1 MYNPAVT
8 VRRIDV
14 LIRILGNRK
23 VILSANPVR
32 AYSSEDK
39 VTIGDVSKEIKD
51 PKKVEYVPRKYL
63 TIEDAEIK
71 SLSQS
76 TLRNLRWMMQKD
88 LLGQDMFLLGR
99 PGPSRRKVALQY
111 LELTQRELEYVAL
124 SRDTTEADLKQR
136 REIQSSTAKYFD
148 QSAVRAAVEGRVL
161 VLEGIEKAER
171 NVLPVLNNLLENREM
186 HLEDGRFLVPA
197 SRYDKLLEEHGA
209 EEVSRWRLVRVDEN
223 FRVIALGLPVPRY
236 SGQPLDPPL
245 RSRFQ
250 ARDVATIGFGEHLS
264 VLQEEAPQVDPVKL
278 EQLLSAAYAL
288 ISPELQQVSLPDFP
302 VDSLQAAALIL
313 ERNPNIP
320 IHKLL
325 YLLYP
330 YNSFLTREHIK
341 NVEAVLHNLKINT
354 GPKFQAVAKG
364 IEFKGNK
371 AEVTMEINDVKS
383 QFCVPCGGGKTA
395 VRDKGI
401 VKTAY
406 QSQLL
411 NELMI
416 SHSVGDFCIIGPK
429 GCGKSLVVTQLAS
442 LLGYTIEPIVLY
454 QDMTARDLV
463 QQRTTIDNG
472 DTVWRNS
479 ALVEA
484 ALKGHMAVLDG
495 LHRIHASTLAVL
507 HRLVHDRELQL
518 HDGTRLLR
526 HDRYDELVKSGVS
539 EQQLEQNGVRRIHPA
554 FRIVALAEPP
564 VIGRGQQ
571 WLSPEILSLF
581 IFHEM
586 RNLSKTEEIFI
597 INTLYGDISD
607 PLHSIINLADELRK
621 SEDSTLK
628 NLSSSLSTRQ
638 LLRIASRMS
647 KYPTDSAYETIQRT
661 FLAKFLPNL
670 ARRALDGASQ
680 KLGIDPPKRFGIFGN
695 NPAETK
701 VNCTV
706 KNNILTIG
714 NTSTEVFKTE
724 ALTKVPDILF
734 YDVPQHM
741 RLLEWL
747 LQDFLLGN
755 HLLLV
760 GNQGVGKNKI
770 ADRLLQLLNRPRE
783 YIQLHRDTTV
793 QSLTVQPT
801 VKDGIV
807 VYEDSPLVK
816 AVKYGH
822 VLVVD
827 EADKAPTHVT
837 CILKTLVENGEMIL
851 SDGRRIVPKDMMES
865 SGGDVASFVP
875 VHDDFKMIV
884 LANRPGF
891 PFLGNDFFASLG
903 DLFSCHAV
911 DNPSIESEMEL
922 LRSYGPDVPHDVMK
936 KLVQAFAILRDK
948 ADQGQLTYPYSTR
961 ELVNIVK
968 HLQKY
973 PNEDLATAI
982 GNVFDFD
989 RYSKDMADTLLEVL
1003 HSTGL
1008 PVEGVLEGRSKDAL
1022 KKIQMTI
1029 DRHSGK
1035 DVSSPKHGKEDPN
1048 NDPHVGGNTW
1058 AGGTGGRDTAGLGGK
1073 GGPYRLD
1080 KGHDVHQLSEA
1091 EKNDVPEHVKEA
1103 ARKMN
1108 RQAFADRL
1116 KEINMSEY
1124 DAKLYGQFYRAVQPQ
1139 IGALRGVLAELQ
1151 AKKKERQWSRHQT
1164 SGELDDGK
1172 IIEGLAGERSI
1183 YRRRNEQEPPP
1194 GAPPDT
1200 PKRLRLVLDVSGSM
1214 YRFNSYD
1221 GRLER
1226 SMEAVVLLT
1235 EALKGYEARIRY
1247 DMFAHSGEEH
1257 ALELVRVD
1265 RPPDNEKQRLQIIRT
1280 MHAHAQFCWSGD
1292 NTLPAAKH
1300 AISSLASEDADEAI
1314 VLILS
1319 DANLRRYG
1327 IQPEELG
1334 TILTSDHR
1342 VQAHVI
1348 FIGSLGDEANSLLRR
1363 LPAGHAHVCMDV
1375 ASLPQ
1380 IMQQIFASSLLQSS
1394 L

>member
-1 MYNPAVT
+1 MYIPEVT

-14 LIRILGNRK
+14 LMRILSHRK
-23 VILSANPVR
+23 VILTANPVR
-32 AYSSEDK
+32 AYSSDDK
-39 VTIGDVSKEIKD
+39 VTIGDVTKEISR

-63 TIEDAEIK
+63 TIENTEIK

-88 LLGQDMFLLGR
+88 SLGQDMFLLGR

-136 REIQSSTAKYFD
+136 REIHSSTAQYFD

-186 HLEDGRFLVPA
+186 HLEDGRFLVPPT
-197 SRYDKLLEEHGA
+197 RYDKLLQEHGP
-209 EEVSRWRLVRVDEN
+209 EEVARWRLVRVDEN

-250 ARDVATIGFGEHLS
+250 ARDVATIGYGEHLA
-264 VLQEEAPQVDPVKL
+264 VLKEDAPNADQTKL
-278 EQLLSAAYAL
+278 EQLMSAAYAL
-288 ISPELQQVSLPDFP
+288 VSPELLQISLPDFP
-302 VDSLQAAALIL
+302 VDSLHVAALIL
-313 ERNPNIP
+313 ERNPKIP

-325 YLLYP
+325 YFLYP
-330 YNSFLTREHIK
+330 YNTFLTRDHVK
-341 NVEAVLHNLKINT
+341 SVEGVLQNLQMDTKPICKT
-354 GPKFQAVAKG
+354 TLQGV
-364 IEFKGNK
+364 EFKGSEALVNMEMDGAK
-371 AEVTMEINDVKS
+371 AE
-383 QFCVPCGGGKTA
+383 FCVPRGGRQTG
-395 VRDKGI
+395 RERKGV

-406 QSQLL
+406 QSRLL
-411 NELMI
+411 IELLMT
-416 SHSVGDFCIIGPK
+416 HSVADFCVIGPK
-429 GCGKSLVVTQLAS
+429 GCGKSLLVSQLAS

-454 QDMTARDLV
+454 QDMTARDLI
-463 QQRTTIDNG
+463 QQRTTLDSG

-484 ALKGHMAVLDG
+484 ALKGHLAVLDG
-495 LHRIHASTLAVL
+495 LHRMHASTLAVL

-526 HDRYDELVKSGVS
+526 HDRYDELVAAGHTE
-539 EQQLEQNGVRRIHPA
+539 EQLDKNGVKRIHPS

-564 VIGRGQQ
+564 TVGRGQH

-581 IFHEM
+581 VFHEM
-586 RNLSKTEEIFI
+586 RNLSKDEEIFI
-597 INTLYGDISD
+597 INTLYGNISP
-607 PLHSIINLADELRK
+607 PLQTIIELADELRN
-621 SEDSTLK
+621 SDDNTLK
-628 NLSSSLSTRQ
+628 SLSSSLSTRQ

-647 KYPTDSAYETIQRT
+647 KYPTDSAYETVQRT

-670 ARRALDGASQ
+670 ARRALDSVSQ
-680 KLGIDPPKRFGIFGN
+680 KLGIEPPRKLGIFGS
-695 NPAETK
+695 NPNETT
-701 VNCTV
+701 VACTV
-706 KNNILTIG
+706 KNNVLTIG
-714 NTSTEVFKTE
+714 KTSTEIFKTD

-770 ADRLLQLLNRPRE
+770 ADRLLQLMNRPRE

-801 VKDGIV
+801 VRDGV
-807 VYEDSPLVK
+807 VIYEDSPLVK
-816 AVKYGH
+816 AVKFGH

-837 CILKTLVENGEMIL
+837 CILKTLVENGEMVL

-865 SGGDVASFVP
+865 SGGEVSSFIPVP
-875 VHDDFKMIV
+875 DDFRMIV

-911 DNPSIESEMEL
+911 DNPSIDSEMEL
-922 LRSYGPDVPHDVMK
+922 LRSYGPDVPRDVMK
-936 KLVQAFAILRDK
+936 KLVQAFAVLREK

-968 HLQKY
+968 HSQRY
-973 PNEDLATAI
+973 PDEDLATAI

-989 RYSKDMADTLLEVL
+989 RYSKDVSDTLLEVL
-1003 HSTGL
+1003 HSSGL
-1008 PVEGVLEGRSKDAL
+1008 PTDGVLEGRSKDL
-1022 KKIQMTI
+1022 KKLQMTI
-1029 DRHSGK
+1029 ERTSGK
-1035 DVSSPKHGKEDPN
+1035 DVSSPKHGKEDPDN
-1048 NDPHVGGNTW
+1048 KPHVGGNTW

-1080 KGHDVHQLSEA
+1080 KGHDVHQLSDA
-1091 EKNDVPEHVKEA
+1091 EKADVPEHVRRA
-1103 ARKMN
+1103 AREMN
-1108 RQAFADRL
+1108 RKAFEERL
-1116 KEINMSEY
+1116 KEIKMSEY
-1124 DAKLYGQFYRAVQPQ
+1124 DAKLYEQFHRAVQPQ

-1151 AKKKERQWSRHQT
+1151 AKAKERQWSRHQT

-1172 IIEGLAGERSI
+1172 IIEGLTGEKTI
-1183 YRRRNEQEPPP
+1183 YRRRTEQPPP
-1194 GAPPDT
+1194 EGAPPDK

-1235 EALKGYEARIRY
+1235 EALRGYESRIKY
-1247 DMFAHSGEEH
+1247 DMYAHSGEEH
-1257 ALELVRVD
+1257 ALELVRAD
-1265 RPPDNEKQRLQIIRT
+1265 RPPENEKQRLEIIRT

-1292 NTLPAAKH
+1292 NTLPAARH
-1300 AISSLASEDADEAI
+1300 AISTLAEEDADEAI

-1327 IQPEELG
+1327 IPPERLG
-1334 TILTSDHR
+1334 AILTAEPK

-1363 LPAGHAHVCMDV
+1363 LPVGHAHVCMDV
-1375 ASLPQ
+1375 ASLPH
-1380 IMQQIFASSLLQSS
+1380 IMQQIFASSLLQTS
-1394 L
+1394 

>member
-14 LIRILGNRK
+14 LICILGHRK
-23 VILSANPVR
+23 AILAANPVR
-32 AYSSEDK
+32 SYSSEDK
-39 VTIGDVSKEIKD
+39 VTIGDVSKEIKN

-209 EEVSRWRLVRVDEN
+209 EEVSKWRLVRVDEN

-250 ARDVATIGFGEHLS
+250 ARDVATIGFSEHLS
-264 VLQEEAPQVDPVKL
+264 VLKDEAPRVDSVKL
-278 EQLLSAAYAL
+278 EQVLSAAYAL

-320 IHKLL
+320 IHKLI

-330 YNSFLTREHIK
+330 YHSFLTREHVK
-341 NVEAVLHNLKINT
+341 NVEAVLHNLSVNT
-354 GPKFQAVAKG
+354 KPKWNISLQGVD
-364 IEFKGNK
+364 IKGNH
-371 AEVTMEINDVKS
+371 ALVAMEINGAKS
-383 QFCVPCGGGKTA
+383 EFSVPYGGRKQG
-395 VRDKGI
+395 VEDRRV

-406 QSQLL
+406 QSELL
-411 NELMI
+411 NELLL

-429 GCGKSLVVTQLAS
+429 GCGKSLLVSQLSS

-463 QQRTTIDNG
+463 QQRTTLDNG

-526 HDRYDELVKSGVS
+526 HDRYDELLKSGIT
-539 EQQLEQNGVRRIHPA
+539 EAQLQENGVRKIHPA

-564 VIGRGQQ
+564 VLGRGQQ

-597 INTLYGDISD
+597 INSLFGDISQ
-607 PLHSIINLADELRK
+607 PLHSIINLADELRR

-628 NLSSSLSTRQ
+628 NLSTSLSTRQ

-647 KYPTDSAYETIQRT
+647 KYPTDSAYETVQQT

-680 KLGIDPPKRFGIFGN
+680 KLGIDPPRRVGIFGN
-695 NPAETK
+695 NPSETK
-701 VNCTV
+701 VKCSV
-706 KNNILTIG
+706 KNNVLTIG
-714 NTSTEVFKTE
+714 NTSTEIFKTE

-801 VKDGIV
+801 VRDGVV

-851 SDGRRIVPKDMMES
+851 SDGRRIVPKHMLES
-865 SGGDVASFVP
+865 SGGDVSSFIP
-875 VHDDFKMIV
+875 VHDDFRMIV

-911 DNPSIESEMEL
+911 DNPSVESEMEL

-973 PNEDLATAI
+973 PTEDLATAI

-1003 HSTGL
+1003 HASGL
-1008 PVEGVLEGRSKDAL
+1008 PVEGVLEGRSKEAL

-1029 DRHSGK
+1029 DRHSGLGTTA
-1035 DVSSPKHGKEDPN
+1035 PKHGKEDPN

-1080 KGHDVHQLSEA
+1080 KGHDVHQLSDA
-1091 EKNDVPEHVKEA
+1091 EKDDVPEHVKKA
-1103 ARKMN
+1103 AREMN
-1108 RQAFADRL
+1108 RKAFEERL
-1116 KEINMSEY
+1116 KEINMSEF

-1151 AKKKERQWSRHQT
+1151 AKKKERHWSRHQT

-1183 YRRRNEQEPPP
+1183 YRRRTDQEPPP
-1194 GAPPDT
+1194 GAPPEK
-1200 PKRLRLVLDVSGSM
+1200 PKRLRLVVDVSGSM

-1247 DMFAHSGEEH
+1247 DMLGHSGEEH
-1257 ALELVRVD
+1257 ALELVTVD
-1265 RPPDNEKQRLQIIRT
+1265 RPPDNEKERLKIIRL

-1292 NTLPAAKH
+1292 NTLPAAQH
-1300 AISSLASEDADEAI
+1300 AIATVAAEDADEAI

-1327 IQPEELG
+1327 IQPEDLG

-1348 FIGSLGDEANSLLRR
+1348 FIGSLGDEANALLRR

-1375 ASLPQ
+1375 AALPQ

-1394 L
+1394 

>member
-1 MYNPAVT
+1 M
-8 VRRIDV
+8 VR
-14 LIRILGNRK
+14 L
-23 VILSANPVR
+23 P
-32 AYSSEDK
+32 
-39 VTIGDVSKEIKD
+39 
-51 PKKVEYVPRKYL
+51 
-63 TIEDAEIK
+63 
-71 SLSQS
+71 
-76 TLRNLRWMMQKD
+76 
-88 LLGQDMFLLGR
+88 LL
-99 PGPSRRKVALQY
+99 Y
-111 LELTQRELEYVAL
+111 
-124 SRDTTEADLKQR
+124 
-136 REIQSSTAKYFD
+136 
-148 QSAVRAAVEGRVL
+148 
-161 VLEGIEKAER
+161 
-171 NVLPVLNNLLENREM
+171 
-186 HLEDGRFLVPA
+186 
-197 SRYDKLLEEHGA
+197 
-209 EEVSRWRLVRVDEN
+209 
-223 FRVIALGLPVPRY
+223 
-236 SGQPLDPPL
+236 PLDYKRQRHPAL
-245 RSRFQ
+245 NKIKKENQ
-250 ARDVATIGFGEHLS
+250 EHLNT
-264 VLQEEAPQVDPVKL
+264 LKEEAPTVDQAKL

-302 VDSLQAAALIL
+302 VDSLQAATLIL
-313 ERNPNIP
+313 EKNPHIP
-320 IHKLL
+320 VHKLI

-330 YNSFLTREHIK
+330 YRTFLSKELIK
-341 NVEAVLHNLKINT
+341 NAEAVLHNLKIDTSPRWSISLQGVEFT
-354 GPKFQAVAKG
+354 GKEALL
-364 IEFKGNK
+364 
-371 AEVTMEINDVKS
+371 TMEINGGKS
-383 QFCVPCGGGKTA
+383 QFSVPCGGSKRG
-395 VRDKGI
+395 REEKGV
-401 VKTAY
+401 VKTAF
-406 QSQLL
+406 QSELL
-411 NELMI
+411 NELLL
-416 SHSVGDFCIIGPK
+416 SHSVGDFCIVGPK
-429 GCGKSLVVTQLAS
+429 GCGKSLLVSQLSS

-463 QQRTTIDNG
+463 QQRTTLDNG

-479 ALVEA
+479 ALVDA
-484 ALKGHMAVLDG
+484 ALKGHLAVLDG

-518 HDGTRLLR
+518 HDGKRLLR
-526 HDRYDELVKSGVS
+526 HDRYDELVVSGHSERELQASGV
-539 EQQLEQNGVRRIHPA
+539 LRIHPA

-564 VIGRGQQ
+564 TIGRGPH

-586 RNLSKTEEIFI
+586 RNLSKNEEIFI
-597 INTLYGDISD
+597 INTLYGDISQ

-621 SEDSTLK
+621 SDDATLK

-638 LLRIASRMS
+638 LLRIASRMA
-647 KYPTDSAYETIQRT
+647 KYKTDSAYETVQRT

-670 ARRALDGASQ
+670 ARRALDGACS
-680 KLGIDPPKRFGIFGN
+680 KLNVEPPRRFGIFGATGKKEEKLSCSIQN
-695 NPAETK
+695 G
-701 VNCTV
+701 VV
-706 KNNILTIG
+706 TIG
-714 NTSTEVFKTE
+714 NTSAEIFKTN

-734 YDVPQHM
+734 YDVPQHI

-801 VKDGIV
+801 VLDGVV

-816 AVKYGH
+816 AVKHGH

-851 SDGRRIVPKDMMES
+851 SDGRRIVPKHMMES
-865 SGGDVASFVP
+865 SGGEASSFIP
-875 VHDDFKMIV
+875 VHDDFRMIV

-891 PFLGNDFFASLG
+891 PFLGNDFFAALG

-911 DNPSIESEMEL
+911 DNPSVDSEMEL

-936 KLVQAFAILRDK
+936 KLVQAFAVLRDM

-973 PNEDLATAI
+973 PSEDLASAI
-982 GNVFDFD
+982 SNVFDFD
-989 RYSKDMADTLLEVL
+989 RYSKEMADTLLEVL
-1003 HSTGL
+1003 HASGL
-1008 PVEGVLEGRSKDAL
+1008 PTEGVLEGRSKEAL
-1022 KKIQMTI
+1022 KKLQMTI
-1029 DRHSGK
+1029 ERTSGK
-1035 DVSSPKHGKEDPN
+1035 DVSSPKYGKDDPEN
-1048 NDPHVGGNTW
+1048 KPHVGGNTW

-1080 KGHDVHQLSEA
+1080 KGHDVHQLSDA
-1091 EKNDVPEHVKEA
+1091 EKDDIPEHVKKA
-1103 ARKMN
+1103 AREMN
-1108 RQAFADRL
+1108 RKAFEERL
-1116 KEINMSEY
+1116 KEINISEY
-1124 DAKLYGQFYRAVQPQ
+1124 DAKLYEQFYRAVQPQ
-1139 IGALRGVLAELQ
+1139 ARILIIGALRGVLAELQ

-1172 IIEGLAGERSI
+1172 IIEGLTGERSI
-1183 YRRRNEQEPPP
+1183 YRRRTEQEPPP
-1194 GAPPDT
+1194 GSPPEK

-1235 EALKGYEARIRY
+1235 EAMKGYEARIRY
-1247 DMFAHSGEEH
+1247 DIYAHSGEEK
-1257 ALELVRVD
+1257 ALEL
-1265 RPPDNEKQRLQIIRT
+1265 IIRT

-1292 NTLPAAKH
+1292 NTLPGAQH
-1300 AISSLASEDADEAI
+1300 AISTLAAENNEEDSV

-1327 IQPEELG
+1327 IPPEQLG
-1334 TILTSDHR
+1334 SILTSDPR

-1348 FIGSLGDEANSLLRR
+1348 FIGSLGDEANSLLRS
-1363 LPAGHAHVCMDV
+1363 LPVGHAHVCMDV
-1375 ASLPQ
+1375 ASLPH
-1380 IMQQIFASSLLQSS
+1380 IMQQIFAASLLDSKE
-1394 L
+1394 